1 MIPCLIILYKLQ
13 VLADKLPDVLDF
25 QKDLVNLE
33 AASKVLQILL
43 EGFGSALIFLLAS
56 NYVRKT
62 NF

>member
-33 AASKVLQILL
+33 AASKVLQFYLKILV
-43 EGFGSALIFLLAS
+43 LLS
-56 NYVRKT
+56 FSYWHLTR
-62 NF
+62 